1 MVPTEL
7 PRGYSRG
14 GAQGCMWGSLH
25 GVHFTLHC
33 GLGILHGL
41 PVDEGVISLIASS
54 EASLNHT
61 LGSPENR
68 LNVRICM
75 KTGV

>member
-1 MVPTEL
+1 MEL

-14 GAQGCMWGSLH
+14 GAQGCMWGVSAW
-25 GVHFTLHC
+25 VHSTLPG
-33 GLGILHGL
+33 GLGILHRL
-41 PVDEGVISLIASS
+41 PADEGVISLIASS

-68 LNVRICM
+68 LSGRD
-75 KTGV
+75 